1 MMFGCTKQHEN
12 EKHQQSSFISTCS
25 QGVAQEVQTL
35 LNKYKKR
42 ISCVVYLNGI
52 AYQWEFLSAFI
63 ACIALLVHQILKCSF
78 DSVRRYV

>member
-1 MMFGCTKQHEN
+1 MKMRN
-12 EKHQQSSFISTCS
+12 ISSHLLFQPVV
-25 QGVAQEVQTL
+25 QGVAQEAQTL

>member
-1 MMFGCTKQHEN
+1 MKMRN
-12 EKHQQSSFISTCS
+12 ISSHLLFQPVV
-25 QGVAQEVQTL
+25 QGVAQEVQTW